1 VEQEC
6 PPSPLLFNIVL
17 KVVAREIGMKKKEVP
32 FKLERKK

>member
-17 KVVAREIGMKKKEVP
+17 KVVAREIGMKKKEVS
-32 FKLERKK
+32 FKERKK